1 MARQATPARE
11 RALKLLR
18 FAETSSRLEERYINP
33 PGALMNADNVRFL
46 VNKTE
51 VSSQPAAGVDG
62 AGIAGLRVNHNL
74 NVHVDGFGVK

>member
-1 MARQATPARE
+1 MPWTDNAAVKKTDASAKGTN
-11 RALKLLR
+11 ALSIVV
-18 FAETSSRLEERYINP
+18 A
-33 PGALMNADNVRFL
+33 ADKVRFL
-46 VNKTE
+46 VNNTE